1 MSSIHSPVALPIAKL
16 RAGSTACQ
24 SFSSSLPSRAM
35 AAVAR
40 TALTAGAG
48 AVILDSAGISLDTD
62 DEAPNVSKIR
72 WYEDVLTQGTK
83 CADIF
88 GEVAGSG
95 SSYSGRLSLLTYAQA
110 DGRTST
116 IVIGA
121 TVTGVSQEARIV
133 LTSEIGSAQS
143 DIEINSLGYDV
154 DTIIKGDTATKLT
167 VHDAGLDAFQ
177 IGTTVAGAIADFRAA
192 SIVLNEAGADMDFR
206 VESDGNENALFV
218 QGSDGFVG
226 IGTGTPLTNL
236 DIVGANGV
244 MDSRGQLFLRTSDAQ
259 AADLGGQISFGGKGT
274 DAGAYNVWAAI
285 AGRKENATS
294 GNTASYLQFGTIVSG
309 GNTITERMRITS
321 AGNVVIGGTTP
332 QANYELTVND
342 DIYAVGYV
350 SALVFEDRTDYPESL
365 EQAYRAVKSLR
376 GKAGKLDHDKLDPFV
391 KAQDGRNLS
400 ALVSAQAEVIKDL
413 IERIDALE
421 AA

>member
-1 MSSIHSPVALPIAKL
+1 
-16 RAGSTACQ
+16 
-24 SFSSSLPSRAM
+24 
-35 AAVAR
+35 
-40 TALTAGAG
+40 
-48 AVILDSAGISLDTD
+48 
-62 DEAPNVSKIR
+62 
-72 WYEDVLTQGTK
+72 
-83 CADIF
+83 
-88 GEVAGSG
+88 
-95 SSYSGRLSLLTYAQA
+95 
-110 DGRTST
+110 
-116 IVIGA
+116 VIGA